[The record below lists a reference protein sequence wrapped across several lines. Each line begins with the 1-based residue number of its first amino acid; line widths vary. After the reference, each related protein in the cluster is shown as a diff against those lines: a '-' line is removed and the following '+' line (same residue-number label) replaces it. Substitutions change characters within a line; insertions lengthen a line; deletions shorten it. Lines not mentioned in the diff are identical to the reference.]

1 MLVYI
6 ANDRQDK
13 NFVFSTAKARDK
25 FVASKDEP
33 FILSCE
39 EVDKHAKTDVT
50 VWVRESVW
58 RKRELTVAGTK
69 ESITEMLEGEFRD
82 NIVNYV
88 DVLDEESTGEE
99 SFDMGSME
107 FVDDND

>member
-6 ANDRQDK
+6 ANDRKDN
-13 NFVFSTAKARDK
+13 NFVFSSAEARDK

-39 EVDKHAKTDVT
+39 EVDKYARTDVT
-50 VWVRESVW
+50 IWVKESVW

-69 ESITEMLEGEFRD
+69 ESITKMPEDEFRY
-82 NIVNYV
+82 NIVNYL
-88 DVLDEESTGEE
+88 DVLDEDTAGED

>member
-6 ANDRQDK
+6 ANDRKDN
-13 NFVFSTAKARDK
+13 NFVFSSAEARDK

-39 EVDKHAKTDVT
+39 EVDKYARTDVT
-50 VWVRESVW
+50 IWAKESMW
-58 RKRELTVAGTK
+58 RKRVLTVAGTK
-69 ESITEMLEGEFRD
+69 ERITKMSEDELRG
-82 NIVNYV
+82 NIIDYV
-88 DVLDEESTGEE
+88 DVLAEETIGEDY
-99 SFDMGSME
+99 FDVESME

>member
-6 ANDRQDK
+6 ANDRKDN
-13 NFVFSTAKARDK
+13 NFVFSSAEARDK

-39 EVDKHAKTDVT
+39 EVDKYARTDVT
-50 VWVRESVW
+50 IWVKESVW
-58 RKRELTVAGTK
+58 RKRALTVAGTK
-69 ESITEMLEGEFRD
+69 ERITKMPEDEIRG
-82 NIVNYV
+82 NIIDYV
-88 DVLDEESTGEE
+88 DVLAEETIGEDY
-99 SFDMGSME
+99 FDVESME